1 VRFQGKHPPKTAAQ
15 RQAKCRAIKRGTY
28 KYCQEVPLPPL
39 PPGMPIPTNPN
50 LLPHVMAE
58 QQRLALAA
66 PANAAAPPALP
77 AAPAQRALPSAA
89 APPAPATGIQK
100 SLSSDSRSLA
110 LLGGEESDGGP
121 RLCLPAGVAAR
132 LRSLLDKHQAGK
144 TLTAGERA
152 EAEGLL
158 DIAEYFAVQRLR
170 QRFAA

>member
-1 VRFQGKHPPKTAAQ
+1 MRFRGKHPPQTAAQ
-15 RQAKCRAIKRGTY
+15 RQAKCALSSGASGIPLRACRSRCLRGCRFREIRICCPTSWRNSRGSRPGAGKRR
-28 KYCQEVPLPPL
+28 CPSWSACPCASS
-39 PPGMPIPTNPN
+39 IAARRC
-50 LLPHVMAE
+50 PHC
-58 QQRLALAA
+58 AA
-66 PANAAAPPALP
+66 TA
-77 AAPAQRALPSAA
+77 
-89 APPAPATGIQK
+89 IQK
-100 SLSSDSRSLA
+100 SFSSDSRSLA

-144 TLTAGERA
+144 TLTAAERA